1 MLDSLHSI
9 LTVALDLELA
19 KERKSFEERLN
30 ACLMAWSGL
39 NFCTFATAF
48 EIQGKSIRLDPND
61 SSSRPLIYGRLQ
73 EPKEITKRKFYDFFT
88 KLIGFPERSSGRWP
102 WNIMRDQEKGKKS
115 GIFPP
120 KIITIKNSLPYP
132 LWTDEEALNAEL
144 NESFQC
150 ISSNE
155 ILNENSWKWY
165 AEFPALLGDLV
176 RTGSRVTKHLVYIL
190 GTRREFVIEG
200 GRDRDFGLI
209 VGLTERVDDSLK
221 QATNLILAAWNLMV
235 VAEHIIEDAD
245 RIAALEAA
253 RSMSH
258 TFRTFVE
265 SSALPAVRT
274 IIRKVN
280 VENKVEDEVAHE
292 ILDIGC
298 LAAFMGFVS
307 RKGILTSDVR
317 PIDVEPDPYN
327 PLQMILKEFKKA
339 EDEDVV
345 NIPIKLV
352 ITEYPNN
359 PNIKFVNKIY
369 LRAICHELIK
379 NIRDHGKKEEDGKVH
394 VTLNFSTTNE
404 DQEDIQIMIIN
415 PSIEPP
421 KDKEERNPIRGL
433 RSLKSMVEACGGKYD
448 GRFFEDDKSWKT
460 HLVFDSSI
468 WSVKTQNISLLPP
481 RSETTNLDI
490 TSYLGQRIKKDE
502 HLESPAL
509 RILLLD
515 DELAEPKIA
524 ERSIINLGNPV
535 DWICYTRKIKECP
548 FFCFGNK
555 RWQIELLLCR
565 SVFYARD
572 YLINEKFDI
581 CLIDVDF
588 NTGDPERGSQKIP
601 SLGGILPALVYCRDP
616 LTYLTIFTAKDSEL
630 RDDANYY
637 FLREMSKTGTLGN
650 LEIED
655 LSAKV
660 SATKELSV
668 RIPEAIVCW
677 MEKVLP
683 KRFPDAKDASLLVDI
698 FLDNEKPFDGSLKL
712 KYPKEREVMLPYSL
726 FGDLLT
732 VRPQDVSRVITQKG
746 VDIMRMLS
754 VAACGHQLVR
764 HTVCKIGHVND
775 YMQNC
780 CVSALFNGQKCQ
792 CGKQEQQTA
801 NEFTVNIDAA
811 CKMFGVQ
818 RDILM
823 NAIGYPLSGA
833 KVKRHTRIDIAK
845 TLGKNEDSHTV
856 LFGIFIDPEGWMKEF
871 KKEVESLIG
880 KSLEIKGKDYKEL
893 GSHVKPGCESESRTR
908 VITIQGQRDDKNYIS
923 DTGGSISNLAN
934 GSIVKLCK
942 IASDVKLLGP
952 CGTFDMRSRK
962 VVDQN
967 ISQKVCLQITVQHSR
982 ATEG

>member
-1 MLDSLHSI
+1 VNPL
-9 LTVALDLELA
+9 
-19 KERKSFEERLN
+19 
-30 ACLMAWSGL
+30 
-39 NFCTFATAF
+39 
-48 EIQGKSIRLDPND
+48 PN
-61 SSSRPLIYGRLQ
+61 
-73 EPKEITKRKFYDFFT
+73 
-88 KLIGFPERSSGRWP
+88 
-102 WNIMRDQEKGKKS
+102 
-115 GIFPP
+115 
-120 KIITIKNSLPYP
+120 P
-132 LWTDEEALNAEL
+132 LWTDENALTEEL
-144 NESFQC
+144 NESFRR
-150 ISSNE
+150 IPSGDKNS
-155 ILNENSWKWY
+155 LNENSWKWY

-209 VGLTERVDDSLK
+209 VGLIKMEDNSLK
-221 QATNLILAAWNLMV
+221 LATNLILAAWNLVV

-265 SSALPAVRT
+265 SSALPTIRT
-274 IIRKVN
+274 IIRKAN
-280 VENKVEDEVAHE
+280 VENNVENEVAHRVLE
-292 ILDIGC
+292 IGC

-307 RKGILTSDVR
+307 RKGIYGERLRD
-317 PIDVEPDPYN
+317 IDIEPKYFN
-327 PLQMILKEFKKA
+327 PFQMILDEFQQAKNEEMVENHIELIVMSA
-339 EDEDVV
+339 PTDL
-345 NIPIKLV
+345 KLR
-352 ITEYPNN
+352 
-359 PNIKFVNKIY
+359 FVNKLY

-379 NIRDHGKKEEDGKVH
+379 NIRDYGKKEDGKVK
-394 VTLNFSTTNE
+394 VTLNFTHINE
-404 DQEDIQIMIIN
+404 NQRNDIQVKIVN
-415 PSIEPP
+415 PVDEPKQDNAGKVMDPVRGVISI
-421 KDKEERNPIRGL
+421 R
-433 RSLKSMVEACGGKYD
+433 SMVEACGGSYNEEFSKN
-448 GRFFEDDKSWKT
+448 DKSWTTLLIFHLKLWTDKT
-460 HLVFDSSI
+460 SHIPTSPQKPDWTEFNTPLH
-468 WSVKTQNISLLPP
+468 SVYKIIAGEP
-481 RSETTNLDI
+481 LD
-490 TSYLGQRIKKDE
+490 
-502 HLESPAL
+502 SPAL
-509 RILLLD
+509 RLLLLD
-515 DELAEPKIA
+515 DELAELRIA
-524 ERSIINLGNPV
+524 EKSVLNLGKPDDWIYYSRIINK
-535 DWICYTRKIKECP
+535 RS
-548 FFCFGNK
+548 FFCLGNK
-555 RWQIELLLCR
+555 RWQIELLLCK
-565 SVFYARD
+565 SVFHALD
-572 YLINEKFDI
+572 HLLKEEFDI

-588 NTGDPERGSQKIP
+588 KTGDPERIRQEIP
-601 SLGGILPALVYCRDP
+601 SLGGILPALAFCRNP
-616 LTYLTIFTAKDSEL
+616 LIYLTIFTAKDSEL
-630 RDDANYY
+630 RDDANYT
-637 FLREMSKTGTLGN
+637 FLREMANTGILGN
-650 LEIED
+650 LEVED
-655 LSAKV
+655 SSAKA
-660 SATKELSV
+660 SATKELSE
-668 RIPEAIVCW
+668 RIPDAIIQW
-677 MEKVLP
+677 MRHILP
-683 KRFPDAKDASLLVDI
+683 KRFPDAKDASLLVDA
-698 FLDNEKPFDGSLKL
+698 FLDESKSFNGSLKL
-712 KYPKEREVMLPYSL
+712 QHPIEREAGLPYSL

-801 NEFTVNIDAA
+801 NEFTANIDAA

-880 KSLEIKGKDYKEL
+880 KSLEIKGKDYNDV

-952 CGTFDMRSRK
+952 GGTFDMRSRK